1 MKKSMICIAV
11 ASILS
16 VPVYAAD
23 EAQDTSNQVS
33 NIAQAFSEGDAHVAL
48 RYRYENVDQASL
60 ADTADLSAVRFRLN
74 FQTKSVSD
82 FSAFFEADHLAQV
95 WDTDYNSKLNGNTA
109 FPVIADPM
117 YTEMNQA
124 YISYTGIKNTT
135 VKYGRQRI
143 NLDNQRFVGG
153 VGWRQ
158 NEQTYDGVT
167 IVNTGIK
174 DTTIVFA
181 SLYNVNNI
189 LGGNLSK
196 GQHNILNVTYKGL
209 GIGAI
214 TGYGYLL
221 ENISDTY
228 GIRLKG
234 SQKVS
239 KMDLGYEL
247 EYATQE
253 TDNTASIST
262 DYYLLEAS
270 LGNKSFTGKVGY
282 EVHTAKNGV
291 SFQTPLGTNHKFNGW
306 ADKFLAIQG
315 DGMEDTYFGAIIPFS
330 GMKLSAFY
338 HDFAAENSSRNFGTE
353 FDIALSKKFNKTYGL
368 LLKYASYSAK
378 DFSSDTDKLWIQFT
392 ANF

>member
-174 DTTIVFA
+174 DTTVVFA

>member
-16 VPVYAAD
+16 VPVYATD

-48 RYRYENVDQASL
+48 RYRYENVDQANF

-174 DTTIVFA
+174 DTTVVFA

>member
-16 VPVYAAD
+16 VPVYATD

-174 DTTIVFA
+174 DTTVVFA

>member
-1 MKKSMICIAV
+1 MKKSMLCIAI
-11 ASILS
+11 ASVLS
-16 VPVYAAD
+16 VPVYAGD
-23 EAQDTSNQVS
+23 DTKDTDNNVAT
-33 NIAQAFSEGDAHVAL
+33 IAEAFSEGDAHVAL
-48 RYRYENVDQASL
+48 RYRYEYVDQASL
-60 ADTADLSAVRFRLN
+60 TDTADLSSVRFRLN
-74 FQTKSVSD
+74 FQTRSVSN

-95 WDTDYNSKLNGNTA
+95 WDTDYNSKLNGKTT
-109 FPVIADPM
+109 FPVIADPL

-124 YISYTGIKNTT
+124 YISFGGFKDTT
-135 VKYGRQRI
+135 IKYGRQRI
-143 NLDNQRFVGG
+143 NLNNQRFVGG

-189 LGGNLSK
+189 LGGDLSK
-196 GQHNILNVTYKGL
+196 GQHNILNVTYKGW

-221 ENISDTY
+221 EDISDTY

-234 SQKVS
+234 SQKFDS
-239 KMDLGYEL
+239 MKLGYEL

-253 TDNTASIST
+253 TNNAASISN
-262 DYYLLEAS
+262 DYYLIEAS
-270 LGNKSFTGKVGY
+270 LGNKSFTGKIGY
-282 EVHTAKNGV
+282 EVHTAKDGV
-291 SFQTPLGTNHKFNGW
+291 AFQTPLGTNHKFNGW
-306 ADKFLAIQG
+306 ADKFLGIQG
-315 DGMEDTYFGAIIPFS
+315 DGMEDTYVGAIIPFS
-330 GMKLSAFY
+330 GMKLLAFY
-338 HDFAAENSSRNFGTE
+338 HDFAAENSSRKFGTE
-353 FDIALSKKFNKTYGL
+353 FDIALSKKFNKTYGV

>member
-1 MKKSMICIAV
+1 MKKSMLCIAV
-11 ASILS
+11 ASVLS

-23 EAQDTSNQVS
+23 EAKNTSNQAS
-33 NIAQAFSEGDAHVAL
+33 DITQAFSEGDAHVAL
-48 RYRYENVDQASL
+48 RYRYENVDQANF
-60 ADTADLSAVRFRLN
+60 ADTADLSAVRFRFN

-82 FSAFFEADHLAQV
+82 FSAFFEVDHLAKV

-109 FPVIADPM
+109 YPVIADPL
-117 YTEMNQA
+117 YTDMNQA
-124 YISYTGIKNTT
+124 YISYTGFKDTT

-181 SLYNVNNI
+181 SLYNVNTI
-189 LGGNLSK
+189 LGGDLSK

-239 KMDLGYEL
+239 KMDLGYQL

-253 TDNTASIST
+253 TDNAASIST

-270 LGNKSFTGKVGY
+270 LGNKSFTGKIGY
-282 EVHTAKNGV
+282 EVHTANNGV

-306 ADKFLAIQG
+306 ADKFLAMQG